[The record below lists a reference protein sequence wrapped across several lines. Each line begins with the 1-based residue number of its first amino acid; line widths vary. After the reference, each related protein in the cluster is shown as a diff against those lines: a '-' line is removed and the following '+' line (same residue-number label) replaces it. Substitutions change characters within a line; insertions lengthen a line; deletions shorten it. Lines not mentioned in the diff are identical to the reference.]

1 MAQTKSNIFLFYGED
16 GYSSL
21 QKLKFWKQE
30 FAKKYGED
38 SIEEIEGKTLN
49 PADFTTNIQAVP
61 FLSEKRLTIIK
72 DFLSQSYPE
81 EQKQVAEGLDKTIEE
96 CIIVF
101 YENEMPDKRTSLFKK
116 ISQIGQLEE
125 FFLLSPQELLKW
137 ILSEAKIK
145 DIKINT
151 EEAMYLSQHVG
162 QDLWTVSNELEKLKL
177 FANNALVS
185 KEMIDAI
192 CIPSLTSSIFKLTD
206 SIAQKDLKQS
216 LKTFEILRES
226 GEDLIRIFFMIARHF
241 RILIQVHEM
250 LEKKE
255 SSFSITKKL
264 KQHPFVIQKTSSQSK
279 NFNREKLEKI
289 HKKLLEIDTKTK
301 TGIIKS
307 FKTDNREF
315 ELAVEQLIIDCCK

>member
-16 GYSSL
+16 SYSSL

-38 SIEEIEGKTLN
+38 AIEEIESKTLN
-49 PADFTTNIQAVP
+49 PADFTTNIQAAP
-61 FLSEKRLTIIK
+61 FLSEKRLVVVK
-72 DFLSQSYPE
+72 DFLLQSDPE
-81 EQKQVAEGLDKTIEE
+81 EQKQLSEGLDKTIEE

-101 YENEMPDKRTSLFKK
+101 YENEIPDKRTSLFKK

-125 FFLLSPQELLKW
+125 FPLLSPQELLKW

-145 DIKINT
+145 NIKINT
-151 EEAMYLSQHVG
+151 EEAVYLSQHAIP
-162 QDLWTVSNELEKLKL
+162 DLWTINNELEKLKF
-177 FANNALVS
+177 FANSATVS
-185 KEMIDAI
+185 KEMIDAV
-192 CIPSLTSSIFKLTD
+192 CIPSLVSSIFKLTD
-206 SIAQKDLKQS
+206 AIAQKDLKQS
-216 LKTFEILRES
+216 LKTFAILRES

-279 NFNREKLEKI
+279 NFSREKLENI
-289 HKKLLEIDTKTK
+289 HKKLLEIDTKNK